1 MGERTVYRHF
11 PTERHVHDATMPR
24 LESEAGV
31 PYEDVKLANLAET
44 TARVSLHC
52 NGSRCANQL
61 PRGDGE
67 LQAPSEAVG
76 ARPLGRAVRRVQH
89 LVDVPIDAA
98 ASGSRQAPS
107 STGLYYGDK
116 PNGTNR
122 RLLGIEQIRPPG
134 AHKRQ
139 GGRRHLDA
147 SLPRVQVPGESPGGH
162 MAMWR
167 PVIDEHGSPLTAGRR
182 LVRYLPVTAGSG
194 RGFGGVDGR
203 LIAVDGWMVV
213 GIAKSSMTRRR
224 CSCASWRV

>member
-1 MGERTVYRHF
+1 MLAYYEQVSGAASACRGA
-11 PTERHVHDATMPR
+11 DA
-24 LESEAGV
+24 
-31 PYEDVKLANLAET
+31 
-44 TARVSLHC
+44 AR
-52 NGSRCANQL
+52 
-61 PRGDGE
+61 GE
-67 LQAPSEAVG
+67 LPI
-76 ARPLGRAVRRVQH
+76 ARHRAFW
-89 LVDVPIDAA
+89 A
-98 ASGSRQAPS
+98 
-107 STGLYYGDK
+107 
-116 PNGTNR
+116 
-122 RLLGIEQIRPPG
+122 
-134 AHKRQ
+134 RQ

-147 SLPRVQVPGESPGGH
+147 SLPRVQVPGESPVGH